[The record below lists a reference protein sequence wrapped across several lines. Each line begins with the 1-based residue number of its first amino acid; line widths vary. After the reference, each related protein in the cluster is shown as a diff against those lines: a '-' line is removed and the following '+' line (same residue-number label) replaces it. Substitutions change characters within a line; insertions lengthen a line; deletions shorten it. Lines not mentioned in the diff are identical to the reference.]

1 MATSVNWRTV
11 SPVRPPLPPL
21 SSPPPTREGRVD
33 SLESARVQT
42 MRGLACLLLVAFHTI
57 GSTGASGLHVSD
69 GSGYRGFANLF
80 VHIRMPLFTFLSG
93 LVYAYRPLRLEQTW
107 QFSRKKLR
115 RLGVPL
121 IVATTVL
128 YAMRLAMHQHVP
140 PLTQAWS
147 IFVFPYWHL
156 WFVQALLIV
165 FAALIA
171 LESLGALATFGR
183 YLMVFGVSLALFLA
197 APFEQNAF
205 GLQNATYLLPFF
217 LCGVGAHRFRAVL
230 QTRRA
235 LIATVACFVAAQGVH
250 SYLVVTRLHAPIDP
264 IANRSVLN
272 LLIGMS
278 AGLWALQRVPPMS
291 LMERIGGASYPI
303 YLYHPVFVAAAIA
316 GAGAVFPLPRGI
328 LFVAAVAA
336 GVAGPMALQRVA
348 RHVPHGGLLLE
359 GK

>member
-1 MATSVNWRTV
+1 
-11 SPVRPPLPPL
+11 
-21 SSPPPTREGRVD
+21 
-33 SLESARVQT
+33 

-57 GSTGASGLHVSD
+57 GSTGASGLHVPD

-93 LVYAYRPLRLEQTW
+93 LVYAYRPLRLGQTR

-121 IVATTVL
+121 IVATTIL
-128 YAMRLAMHQHVP
+128 YALRLAMHQHVP
-140 PLTQAWS
+140 PLSQVWS
-147 IFVFPYWHL
+147 IFLFPYWHL

-165 FAALIA
+165 FAALIV
-171 LESLGALATFGR
+171 LESLGALAAFGR
-183 YLMVFGVSLALFLA
+183 YLTVFGVSLALFLA
-197 APFEQNAF
+197 APFEQNLF

-217 LCGVGAHRFRAVL
+217 LCGLGAHRFRGVL

-235 LIATVACFVAAQGVH
+235 LIATVACFVTAQGLH
-250 SYLVVTRLHAPIDP
+250 SYLVLTRLHAPIDP
-264 IANRSVLN
+264 VANRSALN

-278 AGLWALQRVPPMS
+278 AGLWALQRVPTMR
-291 LMERIGGASYPI
+291 LMEKIGGASYPI

-316 GAGAVFPLPRGI
+316 GAGALLPLPRAM
-328 LFVAAVAA
+328 LFVAAATA
-336 GVAGPMALQRVA
+336 GVVGPMALQVA
-348 RHVPHGGLLLE
+348 ARRVPHGGLLLE